1 MLHLH
6 CEIITTIK
14 LVSIHY
20 LTELPSVLFASLPL
34 LLYNFLIR
42 KGLSRFD
49 QNPEVVK
56 KNTKQLDY
64 IKPENLCVTKTAI
77 N

>member
-1 MLHLH
+1 M
-6 CEIITTIK
+6 ITTIK

-20 LTELPSVLFASLPL
+20 LTELPFVLSASLP

-56 KNTKQLDY
+56 KNTKQPHY